1 MLVVA
6 GLQMSTTDIEFFL
19 KSTVGSLRYS
29 THSTE
34 LVGTE
39 YFFFQLIHNHQ
50 NAKTS
55 YRQVLPLSPLWKMH
69 SKKLQKPLWK
79 ILPPQPT

>member
-1 MLVVA
+1 
-6 GLQMSTTDIEFFL
+6 MSTTDIEFFL

-39 YFFFQLIHNHQ
+39 FFFFSIDSQ
-50 NAKTS
+50 S
-55 YRQVLPLSPLWKMH
+55 
-69 SKKLQKPLWK
+69 SKCKDKLQASPASLT
-79 ILPPQPT
+79 IVENA

>member
-39 YFFFQLIHNHQ
+39 FFFQLIHNHQ

>member
-39 YFFFQLIHNHQ
+39 FFFPIDSQ
-50 NAKTS
+50 S
-55 YRQVLPLSPLWKMH
+55 
-69 SKKLQKPLWK
+69 SKCKDKLQASPASLT
-79 ILPPQPT
+79 IVENA